1 MLSLFTIFFV
11 MRSKFS
17 IFPIIFVTS
26 HRITNVFFIIAMNI
40 SISTKVATFIL
51 LCLPLCTWGQN
62 ALTRSLR
69 QIEYNIETQGSF
81 ANGDTPLWLNANHYG
96 LSSIKGNNGYL
107 RAAISHNVNA
117 DSLNKWRIGY
127 GLDLAAPINYTSHF
141 IIQQLYA
148 DFEYKKIRL
157 TIGAKQQ
164 PMLLKNTSLSSGS
177 QTLGINARPIP
188 CVRFEIPE
196 YLNISGRGDWAAIRG
211 HISYGMQTDGN
222 FEADYVGTN
231 TSAHYAKNVLVHTKA
246 GYLRLGNKQ
255 KFPLTFEGGIEMATQ
270 FGGTAYNVV
279 TWDGINTSP
288 LKMTHKL
295 KDFINA
301 TFGLG
306 GDVTDGQG
314 YANATGNT
322 LGSWLARLSWQER
335 NWALSVYYDHFF
347 EDHSQMFLQYGWLD
361 GLVGVEARLPHNH
374 IVDNV
379 LYEFVKTTYQS
390 GPVYHDHTTAIP
402 DQISGTDNY
411 YNHSIYTGWQHWGQA
426 IGNPLFT
433 SPLYNHKADLFF
445 TSNRFKAHHVG
456 ISGSPC
462 NGLHYRLF
470 YTHQRSLGT
479 YSIPYDMARTNNSY
493 MFEVGFSP
501 LRIGKINTKGW
512 GLKTTFAFDR
522 GDLLGNNTGFQLTI
536 SKVGLLKR

>member
-1 MLSLFTIFFV
+1 
-11 MRSKFS
+11 
-17 IFPIIFVTS
+17 
-26 HRITNVFFIIAMNI
+26 MNI

-107 RAAISHNVNA
+107 RAAISHNVKA

-196 YLNISGRGDWAAIRG
+196 YLNISGRGNWAAIRG

-335 NWALSVYYDHFF
+335 NWA
-347 EDHSQMFLQYGWLD
+347 
-361 GLVGVEARLPHNH
+361 
-374 IVDNV
+374 
-379 LYEFVKTTYQS
+379 
-390 GPVYHDHTTAIP
+390 
-402 DQISGTDNY
+402 
-411 YNHSIYTGWQHWGQA
+411 
-426 IGNPLFT
+426 
-433 SPLYNHKADLFF
+433 
-445 TSNRFKAHHVG
+445 
-456 ISGSPC
+456 
-462 NGLHYRLF
+462 
-470 YTHQRSLGT
+470 
-479 YSIPYDMARTNNSY
+479 
-493 MFEVGFSP
+493 
-501 LRIGKINTKGW
+501 
-512 GLKTTFAFDR
+512 
-522 GDLLGNNTGFQLTI
+522 
-536 SKVGLLKR
+536 